1 MPVTIDRAPVMQQSG
16 REKSW
21 SAQRLANH
29 RRVVRSGC
37 LNIALINNMPDS
49 ALEETEC
56 QFSALLEGAAADV
69 PVRMKFYSLPR
80 IPRDARAQ
88 RRIDEVYFGLDDLW
102 NSRFDGVI
110 ITGTEP
116 RQPNLRQEPYWSYLA
131 ETFDWA
137 QRNTN
142 SVILSCLAAHASVLF
157 SDGIE
162 RHLLSE
168 KRFGLFDERKTF
180 DHLLVRSAP
189 EVMPFPHSRWNE
201 LQEDHLI
208 SAGYSVLTKSATA
221 GPNLFVKMRG
231 SSLFVHFQGHPEYS
245 AQTLL
250 KEYRRDIGRFIRGE
264 RQTYPNM
271 PGGYFDAGSAK
282 LLAEF
287 RRDIMSNRR
296 AEIMA
301 AFPDS
306 TVAGRLTDS
315 WRSSAICIYRNWLQF
330 IASRRT
336 ESAAFTRAG
345 QLKLTRGRRATMKQ
359 DKNGRGAQ

>member
-1 MPVTIDRAPVMQQSG
+1 MRRSAP
-16 REKSW
+16 EKSPCT
-21 SAQRLANH
+21 QRLANP
-29 RRVVRSGC
+29 RVAQTGC

-49 ALEETEC
+49 ALEETER
-56 QFSALLEGAAADV
+56 QFSAVIEAAAADL
-69 PVRMKFYSLPR
+69 PVRVKFYSLPG
-80 IPRDARAQ
+80 ISRDGRTQ
-88 RRIDEVYFGLDDLW
+88 RRINEFYFGLGDLW

-116 RQPNLRQEPYWSYLA
+116 LQPNLRQEPYWPYLA

-162 RHLLSE
+162 RHLSND

-180 DHLLVRSAP
+180 DHSLVRGAP

-201 LQEDHLI
+201 LQEDHLT
-208 SAGYSVLTKSATA
+208 SAGYSVLTKSAEA

-231 SSLFVHFQGHPEYS
+231 ASLFVHFQGHPEYG

-264 RQTYPNM
+264 RKTYPGM
-271 PGGYFDAGSAK
+271 PKGYFDAASVK
-282 LLAEF
+282 LLDEF
-287 RRDIMSNRR
+287 REAVMRDRR
-296 AEIMA
+296 AETMA
-301 AFPDS
+301 GFPGGP
-306 TVAGRLTDS
+306 VAGRLTDS
-315 WRSSAICIYRNWLQF
+315 WRSSAVCIYGNWLQY

-336 ESAAFTRAG
+336 KSATLARAAHPERTRAD
-345 QLKLTRGRRATMKQ
+345 A
-359 DKNGRGAQ
+359 